1 MPDYDPQVTLSAR
14 LGSLAILCLL
24 VAACSTSGDG
34 SPSSPS
40 ESTTASADTSPVVV
54 VLDGSESML
63 TADAP
68 GPRIDAAR
76 AAVTDFA
83 TGLPD
88 GTPFGLV
95 AYGNTLSA
103 KTTRQAAGCQD
114 VTTIMDLAR
123 IDKGAATEAIAGVE
137 AQGWTPLSKALT
149 QGVELLAGSGGSVV
163 LVSDGEANCPPDP
176 CDTAQQLRARYPDV
190 TISTIGF
197 RATNTQLECIAREG
211 GGVYITADN
220 SQQLAARIA
229 AARDADSASTKLTNT
244 GLAGVNLGSRADEI
258 RATTPGFPE
267 LSTGTVD
274 GDRVVVRWRDCEWVF
289 ADGVLVE
296 IRPLGSAVT
305 TVDGVTVG
313 TPMSRVVELFGEPV
327 RDDKAT
333 STAYFAADEPR
344 GIALKVSYDG
354 DVASG
359 TVKTLTL
366 CTCLPKPASQDEADN
381 CGPTADF
388 PKLRVVARG
397 VDCQT
402 ALRLV
407 ERYVDDPRTQ
417 RGDRGAQLD
426 SWGCNILGAAETEAG
441 EPVIRCTRP
450 DGAQVTVEEP
460 RGASTENTATTKQD
474 VCDAW
479 QKVSD
484 LYRTRTLI
492 NSRGP
497 AGGLEAVA
505 ELGDLATRYPDEAVQ
520 YEGTYLGELAGN
532 GSVSISAFTSQQ
544 NLKALCRA

>member
-1 MPDYDPQVTLSAR
+1 MTLFAR

-34 SPSSPS
+34 RPSSSS
-40 ESTTASADTSPVVV
+40 ESATTSADTSPVVV

-95 AYGNTLSA
+95 AYGNMLNA
-103 KTTRQAAGCQD
+103 KTTSQAAGCQD

-123 IDKGAATEAIAGVE
+123 IDKGAAAGAIAGVE

-149 QGVELLAGSGGSVV
+149 QGVELLADSGGSVV

-176 CDTAQQLRARYPDV
+176 CYTAHQLRARYPDV

-197 RATNTQLECIAREG
+197 RATNTQLECIARQG
-211 GGVYITADN
+211 GGVYITAEN
-220 SQQLAARIA
+220 STQLAARIA
-229 AARDADSASTKLTNT
+229 AARDADSASAKLTNT
-244 GLAGVNLGSRADEI
+244 GMAGVNLGSRADEI
-258 RATTPGFPE
+258 RARTPGFPE
-267 LSTGTVD
+267 LSTGSVD
-274 GDRVVVRWRDCEWVF
+274 GNRVSVRWRDCEWVF
-289 ADGVLVE
+289 IDDVLVE
-296 IRPLGSAVT
+296 IRPLGPAVT

-313 TPMSRVVELFGEPV
+313 TPMSRVVELFGESV

-333 STAYFAADEPR
+333 STAYFAADESR
-344 GIALKVSYDG
+344 GIALRIVYDG
-354 DVASG
+354 DVAGG
-359 TVKTLTL
+359 TVRTLTL
-366 CTCLPKPASQDEADN
+366 CTCLPKPAAQDEADN

-388 PKLRVVARG
+388 PKLRIVARG

-417 RGDRGAQLD
+417 RGDRGAQID
-426 SWGCNILGAAETEAG
+426 TWGCNILGAAETEAG

-460 RGASTENTATTKQD
+460 RSASDENATPTKQD

-479 QKVSD
+479 QTVSD
-484 LYRTRTLI
+484 LYRTRNLI

-497 AGGLEAVA
+497 SGGLEAVA
-505 ELGDLATRYPDEAVQ
+505 ALGDLATRYPSNEAVQ
-520 YEGTYLGELAGN
+520 YEGAYLTELAGN
-532 GSVSISAFTSQQ
+532 GSVSISAFNSQQ
-544 NLKALCRA
+544 NLKAFCSG

>member
-40 ESTTASADTSPVVV
+40 ESTTASADSSPVVV

-63 TADAP
+63 IADAP

-95 AYGNTLSA
+95 AYGNTLNA

-114 VTTIMDLAR
+114 VTTIMDLAP

-137 AQGWTPLSKALT
+137 AQGTPLSKALT

-176 CDTAQQLRARYPDV
+176 CDTARQLRARYPDV

-197 RATNTQLECIAREG
+197 RSTNTQLECIAREG

-289 ADGVLVE
+289 AEGVLVE

-327 RDDKAT
+327 RDDKAM

-366 CTCLPKPASQDEADN
+366 CTCLPKPASKDEADN

-397 VDCQT
+397 VDCQS

-441 EPVIRCTRP
+441 EPVIRCKRP

-460 RGASTENTATTKQD
+460 RSASDVNATPTKQE

-520 YEGTYLGELAGN
+520 YEGTYLGELADN

-544 NLKALCRA
+544 NLKAFCRA

>member
-1 MPDYDPQVTLSAR
+1 MTLFAR

-34 SPSSPS
+34 RPSSSS
-40 ESTTASADTSPVVV
+40 ESATTSADTSPVVV

-95 AYGNTLSA
+95 AYGNMLDA

-123 IDKGAATEAIAGVE
+123 IDKGAAAGAIAGVE

-149 QGVELLAGSGGSVV
+149 QGVELLADSGGSVV

-220 SQQLAARIA
+220 SQQLAARIT
-229 AARDADSASTKLTNT
+229 AARDADSASAKLTDT
-244 GLAGVNLGSRADEI
+244 GLAGVNLGSRANEI

-267 LSTGTVD
+267 LSTGTAD

-296 IRPLGSAVT
+296 IRPLGPSVT

-313 TPMSRVVELFGEPV
+313 TPMSRVVELFGEAV
-327 RDDKAT
+327 SDDKAT
-333 STAYFAADEPR
+333 STAYFAAEEPR
-344 GIALKVSYDG
+344 GIALRIAYDG
-354 DVASG
+354 DVVSG
-359 TVKTLTL
+359 TVRTLTL
-366 CTCLPKPASQDEADN
+366 CTCLPKPTSQDEADN

-417 RGDRGAQLD
+417 RGDRGAQID
-426 SWGCNILGAAETEAG
+426 AWGCNILGAAETEAG
-441 EPVIRCTRP
+441 EPVIRCKRP

-460 RGASTENTATTKQD
+460 RSASDENATPTKQD
-474 VCDAW
+474 VCNAW
-479 QKVSD
+479 QQVSD
-484 LYRTRTLI
+484 LYRTRNLI

-497 AGGLEAVA
+497 AGDLEAVA
-505 ELGDLATRYPDEAVQ
+505 ALGDLATRYPDEAVQ
-520 YEGTYLGELAGN
+520 YEGTYLAKLAGD
-532 GSVSISAFTSQQ
+532 GSVTISAFTSQQ

>member
-1 MPDYDPQVTLSAR
+1 MTRFFR
-14 LGSLAILCLL
+14 LCSLAVLCLL
-24 VAACSTSGDG
+24 LAACSTSGEVGRDSAA
-34 SPSSPS
+34 SPS
-40 ESTTASADTSPVVV
+40 TASADTSPVVV

-95 AYGNTLSA
+95 AYGNTLNA

-114 VTTIMDLAR
+114 VTTITQVAP
-123 IDKGAATEAIAGVE
+123 IDEEAATAAIAGVK

-149 QGVELLAGSGGSVV
+149 QGAELLAGSGGSVV

-176 CDTAQQLRARYPDV
+176 CETAQQLRARYPDV

-197 RATNTQLECIAREG
+197 RATNTQLECIARQG
-211 GGVYITADN
+211 GGVYITAEN
-220 SQQLAARIA
+220 STQLAARIA
-229 AARDADSASTKLTNT
+229 AARDADSASAKLTNT

-258 RATTPGFPE
+258 RARTPGFPE
-267 LSTGTVD
+267 LSTGSAD
-274 GDRVVVRWRDCEWVF
+274 GNRVTVRWRDCEWVF
-289 ADGVLVE
+289 IDDVLVE
-296 IRPLGSAVT
+296 IRPLGPGVT

-333 STAYFAADEPR
+333 STAYFAADEPG
-344 GIALKVSYDG
+344 GIALRIVYDG
-354 DVASG
+354 DVAGG
-359 TVKTLTL
+359 TVRTLTL
-366 CTCLPKPASQDEADN
+366 CTCLPKPAAQDEADN

-388 PKLRVVARG
+388 PKLRILARG

-417 RGDRGAQLD
+417 RGDRGAQID

-460 RGASTENTATTKQD
+460 RSASDENATPMKQD

-479 QKVSD
+479 QTVSD
-484 LYRTRTLI
+484 LYRTRNLI

-497 AGGLEAVA
+497 SGGLEAVA
-505 ELGDLATRYPDEAVQ
+505 ALGDLATRYPSNEAVQ
-520 YEGTYLGELAGN
+520 YEGAYLAELAGN
-532 GSVSISAFTSQQ
+532 GSVSISAFNSQQ
-544 NLKALCRA
+544 NLKAFCSG